1 MIFLPF
7 IGAISKTWVVVGV
20 TIALSKNIALFQDFA
35 ALSREAITGRGGCG
49 LCNRMVSLI
58 LLKDDPKSVNCRAL
72 CLSGRFQRCIS
83 MCEKVAL
90 SLRSTALFP
99 CHALRACDVDDMEGG
114 AISSSCEFD
123 WRRRSCEPH
132 GICNLRWEGVLP
144 RCKVRSGVRDFVR
157 YTSSF
162 TQNSAALA
170 EAMRDSPRCG
180 QEGSS
185 PIFCVNEP
193 TGTGRIAMLCSYAL
207 AFVAVC
213 LSIRAVETPG
223 GDDDTQWLSFWIIFF
238 FTTAIERLSD
248 VVLSKMVAYYEIK
261 LVILIY
267 LMFFKGAER
276 MYRTIHRCV
285 K

>member
-1 MIFLPF
+1 
-7 IGAISKTWVVVGV
+7 
-20 TIALSKNIALFQDFA
+20 
-35 ALSREAITGRGGCG
+35 
-49 LCNRMVSLI
+49 
-58 LLKDDPKSVNCRAL
+58 
-72 CLSGRFQRCIS
+72 
-83 MCEKVAL
+83 
-90 SLRSTALFP
+90 
-99 CHALRACDVDDMEGG
+99 
-114 AISSSCEFD
+114 
-123 WRRRSCEPH
+123 
-132 GICNLRWEGVLP
+132 
-144 RCKVRSGVRDFVR
+144 
-157 YTSSF
+157 
-162 TQNSAALA
+162 
-170 EAMRDSPRCG
+170 
-180 QEGSS
+180 
-185 PIFCVNEP
+185 
-193 TGTGRIAMLCSYAL
+193 MLCSYAL